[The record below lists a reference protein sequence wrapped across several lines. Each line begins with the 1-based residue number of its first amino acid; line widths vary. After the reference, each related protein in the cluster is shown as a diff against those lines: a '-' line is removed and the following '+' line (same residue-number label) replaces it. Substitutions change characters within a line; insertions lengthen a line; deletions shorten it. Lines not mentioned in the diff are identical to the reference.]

1 MHAASSQRTDRRI
14 IAAGLFVLAHGLL
27 LASLGMPALARAEP
41 TDEKIETAR
50 ARAAEARERL
60 DSLAADLEERS
71 EEYLAVEDQLVR
83 TRADL
88 KRAELDLGAA
98 ETAETEAEEAFDARV
113 QAMYRRGRVD
123 LLSVILGIEDFRDLV
138 TMLDL
143 LQRVGRSDA
152 AVVARVEE
160 ARRGAD
166 RIREVLENRR
176 TEQVVLLKEAAIK
189 RREVRDAYAR
199 QKQYLAGI
207 DKRLSRLIAQ
217 ERERQERIARERAAA
232 AAANAAG
239 RGGRPFDP
247 AALGEAHPSALD
259 VARRF
264 VDVTP
269 YVWGGTT
276 PAGFD
281 CSGLT
286 MYSYRQIGIN
296 IPRTSR
302 EQYRFGAFIPPDR
315 LDLLMPGDLVFF
327 GREGDPNRVHHVG
340 IYAGGDDFVHA
351 PQTGMKVG
359 VSSLRA
365 RIQERGDYVGAT
377 RP

>member
-1 MHAASSQRTDRRI
+1 MSSTSTNTATRRIVAAGFLVLSLGVLIASSGVPTT
-14 IAAGLFVLAHGLL
+14 
-27 LASLGMPALARAEP
+27 ARAEP
-41 TDEKIETAR
+41 SNEKIKAAR
-50 ARAAEARERL
+50 AQAAEARERL
-60 DSLAADLEERS
+60 DALAADLEERG
-71 EEYLAVEDQLVR
+71 EEYLAVESQLAR

-88 KRAELDLGAA
+88 KHAQGDLEEA
-98 ETAETEAEEAFDARV
+98 ETVEAEAEAAFDARV
-113 QAMYRRGRVD
+113 NAMYRRGRVD
-123 LLSVILGIEDFRDLV
+123 MLSVVLGVEDFRDLV

-152 AVVARVEE
+152 AVVARVED
-160 ARRGAD
+160 ARRAAD
-166 RIREVLENRR
+166 RIRNVLDNRR
-176 TEQVVLLKEAAIK
+176 TEQVVLLKAAAAKK
-189 RREVRDAYAR
+189 RQVEDVHAQ
-199 QKQYLAGI
+199 QKRYLAGI

-217 ERERQERIARERAAA
+217 ERERQEKIAQARAAA

-247 AALGEAHPSALD
+247 AALGEGHPGALA

-264 VDVTP
+264 VGVTP

-286 MYSYRQIGIN
+286 MYSYRQIGVN

-315 LDLLMPGDLVFF
+315 LDLLKPGDLVFF
-327 GREGDPNRVHHVG
+327 GRGGDPNRVHHVG
-340 IYAGGDDFVHA
+340 MFAGGDDFVHA
-351 PQTGMKVG
+351 PQTGMRVS